1 MKIPPVDEAV
11 YHCVLQDLDIPTAT
25 CDRAYDPSV
34 ETLAFLYTPFT
45 QHAALIRHAADGSQV
60 FCAHAVSNCY
70 RLPMLAETQAGCK
83 LLILQYLLRHH
94 DLTRQGTVYEITRS
108 IQHDPNL
115 REAPIS

>member
-1 MKIPPVDEAV
+1 MDEAV
-11 YHCVLQDLDIPTAT
+11 YHCVLQDLGIPTAT
-25 CDRAYDPSV
+25 CNRAYAPSV
-34 ETLAFLYTPFT
+34 ETLASLYTLFT
-45 QHAALIRHAADGSQV
+45 RRAAFIRHAADGSQV

-83 LLILQYLLRHH
+83 LLILQGLLRHH
-94 DLTRQGTVYEITRS
+94 DMTRQGTVYEINRS